1 MYIADLD
8 IGDPIEGF
16 YLLQSAA
23 ARTTTNGKP
32 YMTVTL
38 ADCTGTID
46 GQVWD
51 YSGPITPADVGNAVK
66 VKGLVT
72 EYRGNRQVTVDRIR
86 LSFKD
91 DVFNVDDLVPSAP
104 IDAEEC
110 WRELLGYVGS
120 IEDEE
125 YRAVV
130 TAIFDRYGER
140 FRRIPAA
147 KSVHHAF
154 VHGLLMHTIF
164 MARTADFM
172 SGLYGGIIDRSLLM
186 AGTLLHDVAKCDEF
200 TLSPLGVVVD
210 YSVSGQLLGH
220 LTMGAEL
227 VADEAAR
234 LHMSAEK
241 SLLLRHMILSHHGQ
255 PEHGAAVPPACIEA
269 ELLSYIDD
277 MDSRME
283 IYRESFFE
291 TPPGQLSRRLFA
303 LDRRIYNHLPEEE

>member
-16 YLLQSAA
+16 YLLQNAA
-23 ARTTTNGKP
+23 ARTTGAGKP
-32 YMTVTL
+32 YLTVTL
-38 ADCTGTID
+38 ADCSGSIE

-51 YSGPITPADVGNAVK
+51 YSGPITPSDVGNAVK
-66 VKGLVT
+66 VKGLIT

-91 DVFNVDDLVPSAP
+91 DLFDVADLVPTAP
-104 IDAEEC
+104 IDSEAC
-110 WRELLGYVGS
+110 WRELTGYIGS

-125 YRAVV
+125 YKAVV
-130 TAIFDRYGER
+130 KAVFDRYGER
-140 FRRIPAA
+140 FKNIPAA

-154 VHGLLMHTIF
+154 VHGLLMHTIY

-172 SGLYGGIIDRSLLM
+172 SGLYGDIIDRSLLM
-186 AGTLLHDVAKCDEF
+186 AGTILHDVAKCDEF

-227 VADEAAR
+227 VGREAER
-234 LHMSAEK
+234 LHINAEK
-241 SLLLRHMILSHHGQ
+241 ALLLRHMILSHHGQ
-255 PEHGAAVPPACIEA
+255 PEHGAAVSPACIEA

-283 IYRESFFE
+283 IYRESFYE